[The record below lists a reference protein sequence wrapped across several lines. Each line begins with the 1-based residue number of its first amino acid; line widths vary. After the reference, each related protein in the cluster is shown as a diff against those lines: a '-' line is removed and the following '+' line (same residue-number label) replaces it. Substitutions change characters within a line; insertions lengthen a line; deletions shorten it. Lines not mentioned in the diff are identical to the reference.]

1 MRAASLRDVAQRAG
15 VSVTTVSRFL
25 NGTLELPERTRT
37 GIETAIRDLDYV
49 PNEHA
54 RRLSRGRSDTVGLV
68 VPDIATPFFAR
79 LVATVEA
86 EADRRGLAL
95 ALHATLNRAGRERSY
110 LAAIQRQRV
119 DGLIFVTNHVAKED
133 LAGLLERAGPVVL
146 VDEDVPRARVPK
158 LFADNETGGWL
169 AGRRLA
175 QAGHRRVLFLGGP
188 EGMVSAQRRHAG
200 LARAM
205 REVEGARVLRWS
217 GDYTV
222 AFGREAAKRFLEEG
236 RPATAILASSDE
248 LTVGVLE
255 VMREAGVTIPRDLS
269 LIGFDDL
276 GPLHLFAPAITA
288 IRQPVE
294 ALGARA
300 LALLLDSDWSG
311 GRPEGEE
318 LLPVTLIERESVAP
332 PVGTINATAD
342 REETT

>member
-1 MRAASLRDVAQRAG
+1 MRAANLRDVAQRAG

-25 NGTLELPERTRT
+25 NGTLELPERTRA
-37 GIETAIRDLDYV
+37 GIESAIRDLDYV

-79 LVATVEA
+79 LVAAVEA
-86 EADRRGLAL
+86 AADRRGLAL

-119 DGLIFVTNHVAKED
+119 DGLIFVTNHVAEED
-133 LAGLLERAGPVVL
+133 LAGLIDRAGPVVL
-146 VDEDVPRARVPK
+146 VDEDVPGARVPK
-158 LFADNETGGWL
+158 LFADNEMGGWL

-175 QAGHRRVLFLGGP
+175 EAGHRSVLFVGGP
-188 EGMVSAQRRHAG
+188 ERMLSAERRHAG
-200 LARAM
+200 LLRAM
-205 REVEGARVLRWS
+205 REVGGTVLRWS
-217 GDYTV
+217 GDYSV
-222 AFGREAAKRFLEEG
+222 GFGRAAAKRYLAEG

-294 ALGARA
+294 ALGSRA

-332 PVGTINATAD
+332 PVGTTMATGD
-342 REETT
+342 REGTT